1 MTGSSTHRGLAI
13 NVAGRRGMSWYPS
26 KRRSRTFP
34 ILLPTSGEWSFGVV
48 SFFVGVRGLKRGDRL
63 FGGGLALGTSLAAGL
78 DALQDGLAVL
88 VELQLGDDDV
98 GGVDAQRDGLA
109 GDLLAG
115 DTLDVD
121 HVLETVH
128 GGDLALLVLV
138 GAADD
143 LDLVILADRD
153 AADLFL
159 TGEVSESG
167 GGEGGRKAGCRLTL
181 YFSRSSLLRGA
192 LMMLRRTLEGAS
204 KCALRDLRRE
214 EWTVRG
220 RPLLVLWSSQWES
233 HHAAACCC
241 TRTGVDLGH
250 FDGFLPRGLGVIWL
264 TCRCRREEWGA
275 RKESRRNFELY

>member
-1 MTGSSTHRGLAI
+1 
-13 NVAGRRGMSWYPS
+13 MSWYPS

-34 ILLPTSGEWSFGVV
+34 ILLPTSGEWSFGFV
-48 SFFVGVRGLKRGDRL
+48 SFFGGVRGTLGRLSRL
-63 FGGGLALGTSLAAGL
+63 FGGGLALVTSLAAGL

-143 LDLVILADRD
+143 LDLVILADGD
-153 AADLFL
+153 AADLFGRARSARVVAERSVESKLQTYVVLL
-159 TGEVSESG
+159 TELLAERGAHDVATNAG
-167 GGEGGRKAGCRLTL
+167 GGLEVRLARLAAGGVEGCT
-181 YFSRSSLLRGA
+181 
-192 LMMLRRTLEGAS
+192 RRTIISFAVVPMGSAS
-204 KCALRDLRRE
+204 YCCM
-214 EWTVRG
+214 
-220 RPLLVLWSSQWES
+220 LLQTYWS
-233 HHAAACCC
+233 
-241 TRTGVDLGH
+241 
-250 FDGFLPRGLGVIWL
+250 
-264 TCRCRREEWGA
+264 
-275 RKESRRNFELY
+275 